1 MTLLSYKIFMTTVE
15 YMSFRRA
22 AEAMGLTP
30 SAVSHSI
37 GSMEEE
43 LGFPLFVRKNNKISL
58 TSNADIL
65 IPYIRQV
72 LMSEDSLELE
82 VDRIKGL
89 ERGIVRVGCFNT
101 VCSGWMPDLVR
112 EFHEQYPGIEIE
124 IFQGSYRDICG
135 WISNGRI
142 DIGFLSAA
150 SAGDIPIEPLYNDR
164 LVAAVPKG
172 FKTSGADGISIQEL
186 AGCRFV
192 LPLENG
198 DADSVKLIKDSGIDI
213 KTSCHVVD
221 DLSVLRMVEAGMGV
235 CILPR
240 MVVDSFEIDVD
251 SYPVV
256 PESYR
261 VIGLACYDP
270 SRSVPAV
277 QKLYSFIVDSIKHSK
292 K

>member
-15 YMSFRRA
+15 YMSFRKA
-22 AEAMGLTP
+22 AEIMELTP

-37 GSMEEE
+37 SSMEDE
-43 LGFPLFVRKNNKISL
+43 LGFPLFFRKNNKISL
-58 TSNADIL
+58 TPNAEIL

-72 LMSEDSLELE
+72 LMSEDSLELV
-82 VDRIKGL
+82 VDQMKGL
-89 ERGIVRVGCFNT
+89 ERGTVRVGCFNT
-101 VCSGWMPDLVR
+101 VCSGWMPEIVR
-112 EFHEQYPGIEIE
+112 GFNERYPGIDIE
-124 IFQGSYRDICG
+124 IFQGSYKDICG

-150 SAGDIPIEPLYNDR
+150 SAGDIPIEPLYDDR

-172 FKTSGADGISIQEL
+172 FKTSLGNSISIHEL
-186 AGCRFV
+186 AGNRFV

-198 DADSVKLIKDSGIDI
+198 DADSVKLIRDSGIDV

-240 MVVDSFEIDVD
+240 MVVDSFDIDVD
-251 SYPVV
+251 SYPIE

-261 VIGLACYDP
+261 VIGLACYEP
-270 SRSVPAV
+270 SKSVPAV
-277 QKLYSFIVDSIKHSK
+277 KKLYDFIVESIKQDK

>member
-15 YMSFRRA
+15 YMSFRKA
-22 AEAMGLTP
+22 AESLGLTP

-43 LGFPLFVRKNNKISL
+43 LGFPLFIRKNNKITL

-72 LMSEDSLELE
+72 LMSEDSLEIAA
-82 VDRIKGL
+82 DQIKGL

-101 VCSGWMPDLVR
+101 VCSGWMPELVR
-112 EFHEQYPGIEIE
+112 NFNRLYPGIEIE
-124 IFQGSYRDICG
+124 IFQGSYSDIRA
-135 WISNGRI
+135 WIGNGKI

-150 SAGDIPIEPLYNDR
+150 SAEDIPIEPLYRDR

-172 FKTSGADGISIQEL
+172 FKTSGGDSISIEEL
-186 AGCRFV
+186 GGCRFV

-198 DADSVKLIKDSGIDI
+198 DADSVKLIKDSGIDV
-213 KTSCHVVD
+213 KTSCHVAD
-221 DLSVLRMVEAGMGV
+221 DLSILRMVEAGMGV

-240 MVVDSFEIDVD
+240 MVIDSFDIDVD
-251 SYPVV
+251 SYPIE

-261 VIGLACYDP
+261 TIGIACYEP
-270 SRSVPAV
+270 SKSAPAV
-277 QKLYSFIVDSIKHSK
+277 QKLYDFISDSIKHREK
-292 K
+292 

>member
-15 YMSFRRA
+15 YMSFRKA
-22 AEAMGLTP
+22 AEIMELTP

-37 GSMEEE
+37 SSMEDE
-43 LGFPLFVRKNNKISL
+43 LGFPLFFRKNNKISL
-58 TSNADIL
+58 TPNAEIL

-72 LMSEDSLELE
+72 LMSEDSLELV
-82 VDRIKGL
+82 VDQMKGL
-89 ERGIVRVGCFNT
+89 ERGTVRVGCFNT
-101 VCSGWMPDLVR
+101 VCSGWMPEIVR
-112 EFHEQYPGIEIE
+112 GFNERYPGIDIE
-124 IFQGSYRDICG
+124 IFQGSYKDICG

-150 SAGDIPIEPLYNDR
+150 SAGDIPIEPLYDDR

-172 FKTSGADGISIQEL
+172 FKTSLGNSISIHEL
-186 AGCRFV
+186 AGNRFV

-198 DADSVKLIKDSGIDI
+198 DADSVKLIRDSGIDV

-240 MVVDSFEIDVD
+240 MVVDSFDIDVD
-251 SYPVV
+251 SYPIE

-261 VIGLACYDP
+261 VIGLACYEP
-270 SRSVPAV
+270 SKSVPAV
-277 QKLYSFIVDSIKHSK
+277 KKLYDFIVESIKQEK